1 MTNATLMDQVW
12 PIVANPEAIAVN
24 QAYHGFSG
32 SVYAQA
38 NTTVN
43 LCTGGCTFP
52 TWQALYK
59 PISATATAVLVM
71 NHDAV
76 AHDLTIDFASVPG
89 LACGTA
95 GTGSCNVRD
104 INARADRGAANG
116 QYTVPAVASH
126 DAVFV
131 MLTKA

>member
-1 MTNATLMDQVW
+1 MTNTTLMDQVW

-32 SVYAQA
+32 TVFAQS

-43 LCTGGCTFP
+43 LCSVGCTFP

-76 AHDLTIDFASVPG
+76 AHDLTIDFSAVPG
-89 LACGTA
+89 LPCA
-95 GTGSCNVRD
+95 GGPCTVRD
-104 INARADRGAANG
+104 INARADRGVANG

-126 DAVFV
+126 DSVFV